1 MPVVMKFQITA
12 ILLLGVFNGIARD
25 ASVPFIRNY
34 KANEYKASQQSW
46 AIAQDKRG
54 IMYFGNND
62 GLLEFDGVNW
72 RRIRLAGVRSIA
84 MDSSNRIYT
93 GLENDIGYL
102 DPDNNGNYHYF
113 SLKSKM
119 PEIYRNITTIFDA
132 LKLGGKI
139 IFQSRHNTYI
149 YENDTIKVMAQRGG
163 AVRSFIANNSW
174 YLWEEGKGL
183 FLVENNSREFI
194 EGSEILANLNTRF
207 IFPCGDQQFLVT
219 TTNGL
224 YMYSPKQTKRFY
236 KAAEFREVDH
246 FLSQNRAYCGTVLPN
261 GDFAVGTSNA
271 GIIIFDRQGKIKNTY
286 NADNGLQE
294 NSIYYLS
301 TDNSNQLWSATDNG
315 ISLIQ
320 NNLPFRLHTDKNG
333 LKGTPMC
340 LKIFDGHLYAG
351 TGQGLFIRNQAGDFE
366 SIPGTEGQ
374 VFDLYDHGG
383 SLLMTNS
390 ASGIFEIRGNHATQ
404 VPGTSHISALWFETL
419 KNKSGQVLVG
429 HGDGLAV
436 VENKNSQW
444 RLKHLVKGFNA
455 SCYECVEDN
464 EGNIWTSNN
473 VDLFKLRL
481 NGAMDSVI
489 SYRQFSIS
497 QGLPS
502 TIINVVKMNSGE
514 VVFAAENG
522 IYLYQSDKDRFVL
535 HPDFPMI
542 KGFADP
548 FLPLK
553 NGEIWFEEGLP
564 GGVYEKGLLKYADG
578 KYTAFKI
585 PFYKFS
591 DLNSAGNQPDA
602 CIDADGT
609 IWFGTNA
616 GLMQYNP
623 TLKLLNDKP
632 FNTLIR
638 KVVSRDSVLF
648 GGALSS
654 NSEFLNIH
662 GARIPWGL
670 NDVILHF
677 AATFYED
684 PENNLY
690 SYRLTGADTTW
701 SAWVNDHKKEYT
713 NLPEGSYRFEVRSK
727 NQYQVTGST
736 ASYSFTILAPWYRTW
751 WAYLLYG
758 ITTVLVFYLLL
769 HFRTRQLRKK
779 SQALGKVVE
788 QRTAQIQEQKN
799 NVEQLSRIG
808 RDITSSLSIENIIHT
823 VYENVNNLMD
833 ASVFTIGLYNPDK
846 NCLEFPATIE
856 KNQLLHPFSVLL
868 SDENRLA
875 AWCFNHRQDVII
887 NDYARDYNKYVVEMS
902 GPITGENPESVL
914 YLPLWNK
921 EKAIGVIS
929 AQSFSKNAYTDYHI
943 NMLRNL
949 ATYSAIALENA
960 DAYRQLA
967 ALLDNLKTTQDRLI
981 TQSKLAALGELTAGI
996 AHEIQNPLNFVNNF
1010 SEVNKELIEEAS
1022 HANDAGTPNEV
1033 KELLTI
1039 LKDNENKINHHGKRA
1054 DAIVKGMLQHS
1065 RSISGVKEPTDI
1077 NALAD
1082 EYLRLAYHGLRAKDK
1097 SFHATMKTDFD
1108 ESIGRINIIPQDI
1121 GRVLLNLINNAFYAV
1136 NEKKANLDFEYSD
1149 ISKDLSPYE
1158 PAVSIRTI
1166 RSNGIVEV
1174 SIKDNGNGIPQNIL
1188 DKIFQPFFTTKPA
1201 GQGTGLG
1208 LSMSYDIVKA
1218 HGGELKVETRPGEGT
1233 KFLFTLLS

>member
-1 MPVVMKFQITA
+1 MKFQITA
-12 ILLLGVFNGIARD
+12 ILFLVVLNGIAQD

-72 RRIRLAGVRSIA
+72 RRIRLPGVRSIVV
-84 MDSSNRIYT
+84 DTSGRIYT

-102 DPDNNGNYHYF
+102 DPDKNGNYHYF
-113 SLKSKM
+113 SLKAKI
-119 PEIYRNITTIFDA
+119 PEPYKNITTILQA
-132 LKLGGKI
+132 QELNGKI
-139 IFQSRHNTYI
+139 IFQSNHNTYI
-149 YENDTIKVMAQRGG
+149 YQDGTIKVIPEQGV
-163 AVRSFIANNSW
+163 AVRSFVVNNSL

-183 FLVENNSREFI
+183 FRIENNSRIFV
-194 EGSEILANLNTRF
+194 EGSGILANLIARY
-207 IFPCGDQQFLVT
+207 IFPYGDQQFLIIT
-219 TTNGL
+219 FYGGI
-224 YMYSPKQTKRFY
+224 YMYSPNHPGQFY
-236 KAAEFREVDH
+236 KPAELSDVDN
-246 FLSQNRAYCGTVLPN
+246 FLSGNRAYCGTILPN
-261 GDFAVGTSNA
+261 GDFAVGTSTA
-271 GIIIFDRQGKIKNTY
+271 GIIIFDRYGKIKNTY
-286 NADNGLQE
+286 NTDKGLQE
-294 NSIYYLS
+294 NSIYYLL
-301 TDNSNQLWSATDNG
+301 TDKSNQLWAATDNG

-320 NNLPFRLHTDKNG
+320 NNLPFRLYTGKNG

-351 TGQGLFIRNQAGDFE
+351 TAQGLFIRNQMGDFE
-366 SIPGTEGQ
+366 FIPGTEGQ
-374 VFDLYDHGG
+374 VFDLYDNGV
-383 SLLMTNS
+383 SLLMANS
-390 ASGIFEIRGNHATQ
+390 QSGIFEIRGNRATQ
-404 VPGTSHISALWFETL
+404 VPGTSHISALWIEPL
-419 KNKSGQVLVG
+419 KNKPGQVLVG
-429 HGDGLAV
+429 FGDGLAV
-436 VENKNSQW
+436 VENKNAPW
-444 RLKHLVKGFNA
+444 RLKHLVKGFNE
-455 SCYECVEDN
+455 SCYGCVEDN

-489 SYRQFSIS
+489 SSRQFSIS

-522 IYLYQSDKDRFVL
+522 IYLYQADKDRFVL

-553 NGEIWFEEGLP
+553 NGEIWFEEALP
-564 GGVYEKGLLKYADG
+564 GGVYEKGLLKSADG
-578 KYTAFKI
+578 KYIAFKI

-602 CIDADGT
+602 CMDADGT
-609 IWFGTNA
+609 IWFGTNT

-638 KVVSRDSVLF
+638 KVVSRDNVLF

-690 SYRLTGADTTW
+690 SYRLVGADTTW

-727 NQYQVTGST
+727 NEYQVTGST

-751 WAYLLYG
+751 WAYLCYV
-758 ITTVLVFYLLL
+758 ITAVLVFYLLL

-799 NVEQLSRIG
+799 NVEQLSLIG

-856 KNQLLHPFSVLL
+856 KNQLLHPFSVFL

-887 NDYARDYNKYVVEMS
+887 NDYARDYN
-902 GPITGENPESVL
+902 
-914 YLPLWNK
+914 
-921 EKAIGVIS
+921 
-929 AQSFSKNAYTDYHI
+929 
-943 NMLRNL
+943 
-949 ATYSAIALENA
+949 
-960 DAYRQLA
+960 
-967 ALLDNLKTTQDRLI
+967 
-981 TQSKLAALGELTAGI
+981 
-996 AHEIQNPLNFVNNF
+996 
-1010 SEVNKELIEEAS
+1010 
-1022 HANDAGTPNEV
+1022 
-1033 KELLTI
+1033 
-1039 LKDNENKINHHGKRA
+1039 
-1054 DAIVKGMLQHS
+1054 
-1065 RSISGVKEPTDI
+1065 
-1077 NALAD
+1077 
-1082 EYLRLAYHGLRAKDK
+1082 
-1097 SFHATMKTDFD
+1097 
-1108 ESIGRINIIPQDI
+1108 
-1121 GRVLLNLINNAFYAV
+1121 
-1136 NEKKANLDFEYSD
+1136 
-1149 ISKDLSPYE
+1149 
-1158 PAVSIRTI
+1158 
-1166 RSNGIVEV
+1166 
-1174 SIKDNGNGIPQNIL
+1174 
-1188 DKIFQPFFTTKPA
+1188 
-1201 GQGTGLG
+1201 
-1208 LSMSYDIVKA
+1208 
-1218 HGGELKVETRPGEGT
+1218 
-1233 KFLFTLLS
+1233 